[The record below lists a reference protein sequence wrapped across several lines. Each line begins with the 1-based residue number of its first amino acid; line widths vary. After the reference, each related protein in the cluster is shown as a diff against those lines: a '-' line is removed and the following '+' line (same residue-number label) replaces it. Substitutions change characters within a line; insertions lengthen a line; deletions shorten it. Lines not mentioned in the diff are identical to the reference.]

1 MARPTLCALVITS
14 LIGGAAIFAMPSQA
28 QEGKKD
34 EIKKE
39 NPLPPGGSA
48 GGQSHPD
55 QNAKQESSSKVE
67 GTNPVPEVFVNGSLT
82 SPGAPT
88 DVDTVP
94 SKFSARTAADD
105 KQPIAAYRLK
115 HLTDEQR
122 RDIRK
127 AIGEAVSTG
136 SGSRALDGF
145 AQVGAE
151 VPTPVAL
158 EQLRP
163 IPASVLGKVPG
174 IGGTVYTVSEGK
186 VLLVNATTRVVV
198 GVLD

>member
-1 MARPTLCALVITS
+1 
-14 LIGGAAIFAMPSQA
+14 MPGQA
-28 QEGKKD
+28 QEAKKD

-39 NPLPPGGSA
+39 NTLPPGGSA

-67 GTNPVPEVFVNGSLT
+67 GTNPVPEVFVNGALT
-82 SPGAPT
+82 APGAPA

-105 KQPIAAYRLK
+105 KLPIAAYRLK
-115 HLTDEQR
+115 HLTEAQR
-122 RDIRK
+122 KDIRD
-127 AIGEAVSTG
+127 AIGGATSPG
-136 SGSRALDGF
+136 LASRALDGF

-151 VPTPVAL
+151 VPTSVAL

-163 IPASVLGKVPG
+163 IPAAVVGKVPG
-174 IGGTVYTVSEGK
+174 MNGTAYVVSEGK
-186 VLLVNATTRVVV
+186 VLLVNATTLVVV
-198 GVLD
+198 GVLE